1 MINNINKLKITL
13 SKNNNLVSKSKLN
26 GDINTQNKIESSKL
40 KESSF
45 YSNDSNNNSKESVK
59 EDDIDINDNTIATG
73 DDISVDTNK
82 TPVTSIDTNVNEPE
96 SKPLI
101 TPREVN
107 RYEFDNESDIGFDRY
122 PETTS
127 YNNPYANPYDIYNPY
142 NLKTNDSYSNKLE
155 KTETNNLN
163 TNNNNN
169 NNNTNNE
176 FDEMKSKRKSKIPD
190 SIITI
195 QRNATEN
202 YQQPICIS
210 SLPLDEDQ
218 ILFSELST
226 IEMIQVGPNIVE
238 CLIKLL
244 RQENLA
250 TQVDISNL
258 LDKKE
263 SMWGK
268 LIGSLKQ
275 NQKKQKVKDK
285 TFGVLLENI
294 TEKHGTESK
303 FGAGNGNIR
312 VPLLIEK
319 LISHMRGMDLNVEG
333 IYRKNGNIKQLKILS
348 DAIDKSPGD
357 INLKGN
363 SPIQL
368 AALMKKFLRDL
379 PNPVLTFKLY
389 QLFIVSQKAST
400 EENSKKILNYAC
412 CLLPKA
418 YRDLL
423 EVLLLFLKH
432 ISTLTDTNNNTGT
445 KMNSDN
451 LATVIAPNILYSKYK
466 DHGKDESMLAIKAV
480 KMLIEHPELSYI
492 VPENIAEMLHL
503 NEERDSSGE
512 IIINTISHGKTIT
525 SNNISNPELLAF
537 KDNSTDNIQKIEN
550 LESVQYDVAA

>member
-1 MINNINKLKITL
+1 MANNINKLKVTL
-13 SKNNNLVSKSKLN
+13 SKSNNFLSKTKLN
-26 GDINTQNKIESSKL
+26 GDVGTLNKMESSKL
-40 KESSF
+40 K
-45 YSNDSNNNSKESVK
+45 
-59 EDDIDINDNTIATG
+59 DNTIYRDDSDLSKEG
-73 DDISVDTNK
+73 DKDESPVNAEDMTQDSNK
-82 TPVTSIDTNVNEPE
+82 TPVSSIEPD

-101 TPREVN
+101 TPREIS
-107 RYEFDNESDIGFDRY
+107 RYEFDNTSDIGFDKY
-122 PETTS
+122 PETTN
-127 YNNPYANPYDIYNPY
+127 YNNSYANPYDIYNPY
-142 NLKTNDSYSNKLE
+142 NLKTDENSNDKSDKIENDNSNSNFGYDNDLDE
-155 KTETNNLN
+155 K
-163 TNNNNN
+163 
-169 NNNTNNE
+169 
-176 FDEMKSKRKSKIPD
+176 KPKRKINLPD

-218 ILFSELST
+218 ILFSDLST

-238 CLIKLL
+238 CLNELL

-250 TQVDISNL
+250 NQVDTSNL

-263 SMWGK
+263 TMWGK
-268 LIGSLKQ
+268 LLGSLKQ

-285 TFGVLLENI
+285 TFGVPLESL

-319 LISHMRGMDLNVEG
+319 LISSMRGMDLNVEG

-348 DAIDKSPGD
+348 DAIDKTPGE

-389 QLFIVSQKAST
+389 PLFIISQKAST
-400 EENSKKILNYAC
+400 ESNSMKILNYAC

-423 EVLLLFLKH
+423 EVLLLFMKH
-432 ISTLTDTNNNTGT
+432 ISTLTDDNNNTGT

-451 LATVIAPNILYSKYK
+451 LATVMAPNILYSKYNDQEK
-466 DHGKDESMLAIKAV
+466 NESMFAIKAV

-492 VPENIAEMLHL
+492 VPENVSKMLHL
-503 NEERDSSGE
+503 NEEREDSGE
-512 IIINTISHGKTIT
+512 FIISTINHGKTIT
-525 SNNISNPELLAF
+525 SNSINNTSLLSCKESSSENIHELE
-537 KDNSTDNIQKIEN
+537 T
-550 LESVQYDVAA
+550 VQYDVAI